1 MYKPVLVSMVLAF
14 MVAHAA
20 SQTVIKGHHVGET
33 VQEFLQASPDM
44 KDQLA
49 TCHSGEPKP
58 ITPEQVHALSND
70 QVYVLSLDHQ
80 AGLNRKQLEQMARDG
95 KLFTKD
101 ERGFVVLNFCKF
113 VVDVLEKG
121 IAGPITQTPYSST
134 PMWGFTDGRLS
145 SMSISLPTGSFA
157 EVEADLTKRIGVQPV
172 ETSPSYSNGYGA
184 TWHNEIASWLSQELT
199 ATLEEDHNPVKPSLM
214 LSVTSRSLYDA
225 FVKAKA
231 AAPSPLD

>member
-1 MYKPVLVSMVLAF
+1 MYKPVLVSMVLTLT
-14 MVAHAA
+14 VAHAV
-20 SQTVIKGHHVGET
+20 SQTVIKGHHIGET

-70 QVYVLSLDHQ
+70 QVYVLSLDYQ